1 MATTPDSREL
11 TNTSAYPRDMRGYGR
26 DVPRA
31 RWPDGA
37 RIAVQFVLNYEEGGE
52 NNPLHG
58 DPTSETFLSEL
69 VTAQAYENR
78 HMTMESMYEYGS
90 RAGVWRILREFE
102 QRGWPM
108 TIFGV
113 GMALQRYPELL
124 DTFMKNGYEIAN
136 HGLRWIHYQNLPEAT
151 ERRHIGIGTQV
162 LKELTG
168 GAWPQGWY
176 TGRDSPNTRRLVVD
190 QGGYEYDSDYYGDD
204 LPFWTEVTKTDGT
217 TAPHLVVPYSLDT
230 NDMRYV
236 QAQGFN
242 TGDHFF
248 TYLRDS
254 FDALYAEGDPAGLD
268 RPKMMS
274 IGMHCR
280 LLGKPGRIGSL
291 QRFLDHVG
299 QHDKVWVCRRIDIAR
314 HWKQTHPFAAAAA

>member
-1 MATTPDSREL
+1 MTALP
-11 TNTSAYPRDMRGYGR
+11 YPRDLRGYGR
-26 DVPRA
+26 NPPHA
-31 RWPDGA
+31 QWPGQA

-90 RAGVWRILREFE
+90 RSGVWRVLREFD
-102 QRGWPM
+102 QRQLPL
-108 TIFGV
+108 TVFGV
-113 GMALQRYPELL
+113 VSALERYPELVAAFVARG
-124 DTFMKNGYEIAN
+124 DEIAN
-136 HGLRWIHYQNLPEAT
+136 HGLRWIHHQHMPEAS
-151 ERRHIGIGTQV
+151 ERKHIKVATDLLRELISAAQGADGLSGT
-162 LKELTG
+162 
-168 GAWPQGWY
+168 GWY

-204 LPFWTEVTKTDGT
+204 LPFWLQVQKTDGSL
-217 TAPHLVVPYSLDT
+217 APHLVVPYSLDT
-230 NDMRYV
+230 NDMRFV

-248 TYLRDS
+248 TYLRDA
-254 FDALYAEGDPAGLD
+254 FDALYAEGDPEGLD

-280 LLGKPGRIGSL
+280 LLGKPGRIASL
-291 QRFLDHVG
+291 QRFLDHIAG
-299 QHDKVWVCRRIDIAR
+299 HDRVWVCRRIDVAR
-314 HWKQTHPFAAAAA
+314 HWKATHPFEAATAFVWR